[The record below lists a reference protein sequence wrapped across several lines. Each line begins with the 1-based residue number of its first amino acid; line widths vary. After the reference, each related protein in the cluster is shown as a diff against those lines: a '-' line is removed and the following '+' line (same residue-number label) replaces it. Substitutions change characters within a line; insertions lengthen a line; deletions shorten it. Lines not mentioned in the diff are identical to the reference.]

1 MFMKIKDI
9 MIVASLLLVACVPL
23 QAQES
28 TLKQFEQELKKGN
41 ANVTSIK
48 SSFTQSRQMAVLA
61 NEVSKKGKF
70 YFKTPSNM
78 LLSFDDGDYIKMT
91 PSWFEMKT
99 SGKVSA
105 TKVDSN
111 PMLRSLNA
119 ILSASVLGDFSQ
131 ISKSFGVKAE
141 PTASEWLVE
150 LTPRRGK
157 AVAKVSKIV
166 IRFDRKDMSIN
177 LLRME
182 EKSGD
187 YTQYKFYDK
196 QFNTKIESTLF
207 DISKNK
213 K

>member
-9 MIVASLLLVACVPL
+9 MIVASLLLMACMPL

-61 NEVSKKGKF
+61 NEVSKKGQF
-70 YFKTPSNM
+70 YFKTPNNM

-166 IRFDRKDMSIN
+166 VRFDRKDMSIN
-177 LLRME
+177 LLKIE

-187 YTQYKFYDK
+187 YTQYKFYEK